1 MKKLYILAL
10 FAFAI
15 SSVNAQTYLAKD
27 FDDNS
32 ATSGGWTIN
41 EPTPATTSSL
51 TWTTSTAGGAPNAY
65 GMMKN
70 YNGTGNE
77 AVESWLISPSVDLST
92 STTPLLSFKSAVAYD
107 GDALEVLVSINYDGT
122 SDPSSQGS
130 WSALNPAMPLN
141 SGTWFEWVSSGNVDL
156 SAYNTAGVYIAFK
169 YTGTATDGSTW
180 EVDDILVNETGAVIP
195 PSKSIYDIQYSVAGN
210 GDSPEN
216 GNTVISGGI
225 VTGVKS
231 NGSYFIQNGSGPWTG
246 IYVYDLN
253 NTVAIGDSV
262 TFTCVV
268 TEFSGL
274 TELTNITGFNNAS
287 SGNTVVKTIVTTG
300 AALAEMYEGVLVNVP
315 VTNCTVAT
323 NGFGEWTINDGSGDC
338 IVDDFLLGTT
348 YNAVVGGPYDVT
360 GIIDY
365 AFGSFLMQP
374 RTLADIITSVGIN
387 EIATLQTSIYP
398 NPANE
403 FLNVEAP
410 ANSNVTIISIAGKN
424 VMNTTTNNAVE
435 MIDVSSLESGSY
447 IVSIS
452 NSNAFSTQILIK
464 K

>member
-10 FAFAI
+10 SAFAI
-15 SSVNAQTYLAKD
+15 SSVNAQYLSKD

-32 ATSGGWTIN
+32 ATSGGWTIQDVSN
-41 EPTPATTSSL
+41 GDGIT

-70 YNGTGNE
+70 YYNSANSL
-77 AVESWLISPSVDLST
+77 VESWLISPSIDLST
-92 STTPLLSFKSAVAYD
+92 STTPMLSFKNAVAYD
-107 GDALEVLVSINYDGT
+107 GDAVELFISTDYNGS
-122 SDPSSQGS
+122 SDPTSQGT
-130 WSALNPAMPLN
+130 WIALSPNMALN
-141 SGTWFEWVSSGNVDL
+141 SGTWFEWVSSGNVSL
-156 SAYNTAGVYIAFK
+156 SSYMTTSVYIAFK
-169 YTGTATDGSTW
+169 YTGSASDGSTF
-180 EVDDILVNETGAVIP
+180 EIDDILVNETGAVIP
-195 PSKSIYDIQYSVAGN
+195 PSLSVYDIQYTVAGN

-216 GNTVISGGI
+216 GNTVLTGGI
-225 VTGVKS
+225 VTGIKS
-231 NGSYFIQNGSGPWTG
+231 NGSYFIQNGTGPWTG
-246 IYVYDLN
+246 VYVYDLN

-262 TFTCVV
+262 TFECVV

-274 TELTNITGFNNAS
+274 TELTNISAFNIFS
-287 SGNTVVKTIVTTG
+287 TGNTVAKTTVTTG
-300 AALAEMYEGVLVNVP
+300 ASLAEMYEGVLINVP

-338 IVDDFLLGTT
+338 IVDDFLLGST

-387 EIATLQTSIYP
+387 ENRTLVTSVYP
-398 NPANE
+398 NPVNE
-403 FLNVEAP
+403 TVNIKAPINSIITIFSVDGKVVLNTRAS
-410 ANSNVTIISIAGKN
+410 NSI
-424 VMNTTTNNAVE
+424 E
-435 MIDVSSLESGSY
+435 MINVSSLENGSY

-452 NSNAFSTQILIK
+452 NNNLTSTQILIK

>member
-10 FAFAI
+10 SAFAI

-32 ATSGGWTIN
+32 ATSGGWTIQDVSN
-41 EPTPATTSSL
+41 GDGIT
-51 TWTTSTAGGAPNAY
+51 TWTTSTAGGAPDAY

-70 YNGTGNE
+70 YYNSANSV
-77 AVESWLISPSVDLST
+77 VESWLISPAMDLST
-92 STTPLLSFKSAVAYD
+92 STTPLLSFKTAVAFD
-107 GDALEVLVSINYDGT
+107 GDAVEVFISTDYDGT
-122 SDPSSQGS
+122 SDPTSQGV
-130 WSALNPAMPLN
+130 WTTLNPTLALN

-156 SAYNTAGVYIAFK
+156 SSYNTTDVYIAIK
-169 YTGTATDGSTW
+169 YTGSAVDGSTF
-180 EVDDILVNETGAVIP
+180 EIDDILVNETGAVIP
-195 PSKSIYDIQYSVAGN
+195 PSLSIYDIQYTVAVN
-210 GDSPEN
+210 GDSPED
-216 GNTVISGGI
+216 GNTVITGGI
-225 VTGVKS
+225 VTGIKS

-246 IYVYDLN
+246 VYVYDLN

-262 TFTCVV
+262 TFECNVI
-268 TEFSGL
+268 EFSGL
-274 TELTNITGFNNAS
+274 TELTNITAFNNAS
-287 SGNTVVKTIVTTG
+287 SGNTVVKTTVTTG

-360 GIIDY
+360 GIIDF

-374 RTLADIITSVGIN
+374 RTLADIITTVGIN
-387 EIATLQTSIYP
+387 ETTELQASVYP
-398 NPANE
+398 NPVND
-403 FLNVEAP
+403 FVNIQAP
-410 ANSNVTIISIAGKN
+410 VNSTVTVLSIEGK
-424 VMNTTTNNAVE
+424 VVINTTTNNSVE

-452 NSNAFSTQILIK
+452 NNNAFSTQILIK

>member
-10 FAFAI
+10 SAFAI
-15 SSVNAQTYLAKD
+15 SSINAQYLSKD

-32 ATSGGWTIN
+32 ATSGGWTIQ
-41 EPTPATTSSL
+41 EPTPASTSSL
-51 TWTTSTAGGAPNAY
+51 TWTTSTAGGAPTAY

-77 AVESWLISPSVDLST
+77 VVESWLISPSTDLSG

-107 GDALEVLVSINYDGT
+107 GDALEVLISTNYDGT
-122 SDPSSQGS
+122 SDPSSQGT
-130 WSALNPAMPLN
+130 WIALSPTMPLN

-156 SAYNTAGVYIAFK
+156 SSYMVNGVYIAFK
-169 YTGTATDGSTW
+169 YTGSSSDGSTW

-195 PSKSIYDIQYSVAGN
+195 PSLSIYDIQYTVAGN

-216 GNTVISGGI
+216 GNTVTTGGI
-225 VTGVKS
+225 VTALKA
-231 NGSYFIQNGSGPWTG
+231 NGTYFIQNGSGPWTG
-246 IYVYDLN
+246 IYVYDQN
-253 NTVAIGDSV
+253 NTVVIGDSL
-262 TFTCVV
+262 TFEAVV
-268 TEFSGL
+268 DEFSNA
-274 TELTNITGFNNAS
+274 TQLTNISNFNNFS
-287 SGNTVVKTIVTTG
+287 SSNTVVKTTVTTG

-338 IVDDFLLGTT
+338 IVDDFLLGST
-348 YNAVVGGPYDVT
+348 YNAIVGGPYDVT
-360 GIIDY
+360 GIIDF

-374 RTLADIITSVGIN
+374 RTLADIITTVGIN
-387 EIATLQTSIYP
+387 ENGTLDASVYP
-398 NPANE
+398 NPMNE
-403 FLNVEAP
+403 FVNIEAP
-410 ANSNVTIISIAGKN
+410 INSTVAILSIEGKVVIN
-424 VMNTTTNNAVE
+424 SIMNNGVE

-452 NSNAFSTQILIK
+452 NNNAISTQMLIK

>member
-1 MKKLYILAL
+1 MKKLYIIALSALA
-10 FAFAI
+10 I
-15 SSVNAQTYLAKD
+15 TSINAQTYLTKD

-41 EPTPATTSSL
+41 EPTPATTASL
-51 TWTTSTAGGAPNAY
+51 TWTTSTAGGAPTAY

-77 AVESWLISPSVDLST
+77 VVESWLISPSVDLST

-107 GDALEVLVSINYDGT
+107 GDALEVLISTNYDGT
-122 SDPSSQGS
+122 SNPSAQGTWITLS
-130 WSALNPAMPLN
+130 PTMPLN

-156 SAYNTAGVYIAFK
+156 SAYNVAGVYVAFK
-169 YTGTATDGSTW
+169 YSGSATDGSTW
-180 EVDDILVNETGAVIP
+180 EVDDILVNETGAIIP
-195 PSKSIYDIQYSVAGN
+195 PSLSVYDIQYTLAGT

-216 GNTVISGGI
+216 GNTVSTGGI
-225 VTGVKS
+225 VTAVKA
-231 NGSYFIQNGSGPWTG
+231 NGSYFIQSGTGPWSG
-246 IYVYDLN
+246 VYVYDLN
-253 NTVAIGDSV
+253 NVVAIGDSL
-262 TFTCVV
+262 TFETVV
-268 TEFSGL
+268 VEFSNL
-274 TELTNITGFNNAS
+274 TELTNVSNFIKV
-287 SGNTVVKTIVTTG
+287 TVSNSVVSNIVTTG

-338 IVDDFLLGTT
+338 IVDDFLLGAV
-348 YNAVVGGPYDVT
+348 YNAVVGGPYNVT

-374 RTLADIITSVGIN
+374 RTLADIITNVGIN
-387 EIATLQTSIYP
+387 ENGTLQTTVYP
-398 NPANE
+398 NPASEVVNI
-403 FLNVEAP
+403 EAP
-410 ANSNVTIISIAGKN
+410 ANSIVTILSIEGKT
-424 VMNTTTNNAVE
+424 VMNATTNNAVE
-435 MIDVSSLESGSY
+435 MINISSLESGSY

-452 NSNAFSTQILIK
+452 NNNAFSTQILIK